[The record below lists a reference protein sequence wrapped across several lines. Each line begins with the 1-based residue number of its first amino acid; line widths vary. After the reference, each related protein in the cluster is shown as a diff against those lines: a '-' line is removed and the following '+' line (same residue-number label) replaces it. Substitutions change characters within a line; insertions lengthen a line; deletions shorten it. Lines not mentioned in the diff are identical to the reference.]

1 MSHSLVLSRRPRLRC
16 RGRGHHAQKAFF
28 KESFIIPNP
37 IVASADGLSLLP
49 YSGPNL
55 TVGGEL
61 NKLASNVGLGRN
73 AAGVHYRSDGIEG
86 LKLGEA
92 IAIGILQDYRETYN
106 ENFGGFTFT
115 KFDGTRIVT

>member
-1 MSHSLVLSRRPRLRC
+1 M
-16 RGRGHHAQKAFF
+16 
-28 KESFIIPNP
+28 
-37 IVASADGLSLLP
+37 
-49 YSGPNL
+49 
-55 TVGGEL
+55 GGEL

-92 IAIGILQDYRETYN
+92 IAIGILQDYREIYN